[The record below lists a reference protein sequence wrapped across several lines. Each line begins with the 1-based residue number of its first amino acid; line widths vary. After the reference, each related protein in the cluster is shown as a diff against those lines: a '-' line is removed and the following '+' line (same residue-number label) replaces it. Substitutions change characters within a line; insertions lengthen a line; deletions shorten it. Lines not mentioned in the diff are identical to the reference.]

1 MSPPCGDWDILLSRH
16 GIYREK
22 QIWARSY
29 VLIYFCYRGRI
40 CMENVESVKRMNLT
54 RTSYLKE
61 ARMKNNTQKKLYHVI
76 FPFTL
81 SVIFFINA
89 ALPKTVLG
97 CANRGLVAL
106 VIALISGL
114 AAFVTVI
121 LALKQRSVG
130 NSESIWWIIS
140 TLILLIPL
148 IALIKLAWLNTF

>member
-1 MSPPCGDWDILLSRH
+1 
-16 GIYREK
+16 
-22 QIWARSY
+22 
-29 VLIYFCYRGRI
+29 
-40 CMENVESVKRMNLT
+40 MENVESVKRMNLT

-148 IALIKLAWLNTF
+148 IALIKLA